1 MCWLPDGQNSGV
13 LWGMQ
18 ILPLSKVRDKLSELV
33 DAASVTQ
40 EQVVI
45 TKNGTP
51 VAVLIGA
58 DEWELIQETLFWLSE
73 PGIRETLAEADGD
86 VAAGRTY
93 SEDQIRAELGIPK
106 RGQ

>member
-1 MCWLPDGQNSGV
+1 MDC
-13 LWGMQ
+13 MQ
-18 ILPLSKVRDKLSELV
+18 TLPLSKVRDKLSELV

-51 VAVLIGA
+51 AAVLIGA
-58 DEWELIQETLFWLSE
+58 DEWESIQETLFWLSQ
-73 PGIRETLAEADGD
+73 PGIRESLAEADAD

-93 SEDQIRAELGIPK
+93 SEDEIRAEFGVAK